1 MWVAVRVTRVRVM
14 RVTLV
19 RVMRVPLVR
28 VRVGV
33 RVRIHPYAA
42 STGVGRHGRDE
53 TFGERRGDE

>member
-1 MWVAVRVTRVRVM
+1 MRVTRVRVM
-14 RVTLV
+14 RVP
-19 RVMRVPLVR
+19 RVR
-28 VRVGV
+28 VRVRV